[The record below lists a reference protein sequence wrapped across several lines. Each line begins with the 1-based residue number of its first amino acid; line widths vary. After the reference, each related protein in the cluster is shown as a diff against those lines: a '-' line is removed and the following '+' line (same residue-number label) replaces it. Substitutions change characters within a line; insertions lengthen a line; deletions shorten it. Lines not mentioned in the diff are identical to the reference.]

1 MVVAV
6 ATEARGVATVA
17 VAMRAVAMVAAVAD
31 GADVLR
37 AMRQRA
43 PPPSV
48 ARTQGQPQPH
58 RAAETAQPCRLRLVP
73 QPDTPAGCSLLSSC
87 ARVWHRAL
95 GVRCLSESLAAAVR
109 RLSKRLN
116 SEPVNSSHSA
126 HDRLA
131 P

>member
-6 ATEARGVATVA
+6 ATEARAVATVA

-31 GADVLR
+31 GA
-37 AMRQRA
+37 MYY
-43 PPPSV
+43 
-48 ARTQGQPQPH
+48 ARCGSARHHPASHGQPQPH